1 MPDTFQESTYEGK
14 PVCKIYT
21 GSAKDG
27 TDYFLTMGLKKAQAV
42 LENIDALRKW
52 VDRQE
57 NPHGHNDKSGGRK

>member
-1 MPDTFQESTYEGK
+1 MPNTFIERKYEGK

-21 GSAKDG
+21 GTGRDG
-27 TDYFLTMGLKKAQAV
+27 TDFYLTMGLKKARAV

-57 NPHGHNDKSGGRK
+57 FPHGHNGTTK